1 MYQKEITPELIALS
15 AGVAMWSQARY
26 GWFISSKIS
35 DKQIALE
42 LARELEQLNN
52 HQINFIEEAKRK
64 WVDDEHD
71 RPPNVVEFVSTVK
84 QVCEID
90 RKKRESERL
99 TPQLEYEKKDYAG
112 MWDSASDEE
121 KMTFFERNDA
131 QQVSS
136 ATKYWAKEFY
146 RGKGLEDEQIAIL
159 LEY

>member
-1 MYQKEITPELIALS
+1 MYQKEITPELIAMS
-15 AGVAMWSQARY
+15 TNVAMWSQARY

-42 LARELEQLNN
+42 LARELEQLSN
-52 HQINFIEEAKRK
+52 HQLNFIEDAKRK

-84 QVCEID
+84 QVCEVD

-99 TPQLEYEKKDYAG
+99 TPQLDYERRDYAG
-112 MWDSASDEE
+112 LWDSASDED
-121 KMTFFERNDA
+121 KMTFFDKYDS
-131 QQVSS
+131 QVVPS
-136 ATKYWAKEFY
+136 ATKYWARKFY
-146 RGKGLEDEQIAIL
+146 RGKGLEEEKISKL